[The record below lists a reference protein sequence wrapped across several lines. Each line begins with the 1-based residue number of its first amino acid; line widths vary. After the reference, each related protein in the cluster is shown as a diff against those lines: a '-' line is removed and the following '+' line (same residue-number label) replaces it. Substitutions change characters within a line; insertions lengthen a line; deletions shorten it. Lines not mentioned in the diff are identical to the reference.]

1 MRSTPEP
8 EPSFALS
15 ATDTGEVEYQPL
27 EQAEPL
33 HWAEVVGA
41 AVSAETVNVAAAEST
56 PAAFRAVTLWLPEG
70 AVAEALKLYA
80 PPPFDQPEPSAGK
93 LVEATPVSGSLLGA
107 VTVKPPVW
115 PWRKKTLVPVV
126 EAFVND
132 PNERLGVAGA
142 VVSTFAV
149 AATAAE
155 SLPTLSLIVNV
166 YR

>member
-56 PAAFRAVTLWLPEG
+56 PAA
-70 AVAEALKLYA
+70 
-80 PPPFDQPEPSAGK
+80 
-93 LVEATPVSGSLLGA
+93 LGA

>member
-15 ATDTGEVEYQPL
+15 ATDTGEVEYQ
-27 EQAEPL
+27 
-33 HWAEVVGA
+33 
-41 AVSAETVNVAAAEST
+41 
-56 PAAFRAVTLWLPEG
+56 
-70 AVAEALKLYA
+70 
-80 PPPFDQPEPSAGK
+80 PFDQPEPSAGK

-142 VVSTFAV
+142 VVSTLAV